1 MSKPEDVYF
10 TRKMVRKIRG
20 KKEPIVIE
28 VPDKYTP
35 AQKKGMRGIKKIEE
49 RDPLSLNYLKK
60 KSSSGETRQKLKEA
74 NLMLQKR
81 GKDISDILVKKRK
94 QAEERKAKEVVFP
107 PEFIKLIE
115 SLKPGA
121 KKKLTPQEL
130 QKQEQ
135 ERRDGFDYFNK
146 VFDRIANEKLPKRIV
161 PSFRMQFINLPSNK
175 EKIDFLKDLL
185 KSKDLKKLYLTDEE
199 LAELKRDKEN
209 AERREKGLPPLE
221 DLEDIPPLAPITET
235 EESEPER
242 RRRRRR
248 ARTGTSTTA
257 TETEES
263 DAELSRRPIR
273 FARPS
278 FRGRYPSPTESDRER
293 LGLDVGRTRRNYL
306 REDLATQAER
316 TGLPLEPESEDF
328 FSQPEEGELAIPN
341 LEDIDLPVGT
351 MVGEGLMLKRGR
363 GRPRKH
369 PIKGAG
375 FFDKVGDLVK
385 QGISAGID
393 YVKKDP
399 IGTAKKA
406 YEYGKKGFEL
416 YKSRKAKKTEEKG
429 GALLAKP
436 TRGHSTYQSYF

>member
-60 KSSSGETRQKLKEA
+60 KPSSGTTRQKLKEA

-94 QAEERKAKEVVFP
+94 QAEERKAKEVVLP

-121 KKKLTPQEL
+121 KKLTPQEL

-146 VFDRIANEKLPKRIV
+146 VFDRIANEKLPKTII
-161 PSFRMQFINLPSNK
+161 PSFRMQFINLQSNK
-175 EKIDFLKDLL
+175 EKIDFLKGLL
-185 KSKDLKKLYLTDEE
+185 NSKDLKKLYLSDEE
-199 LAELKRDKEN
+199 FAQLKRDKEN
-209 AERREKGLPPLE
+209 RERREKGLPPLE
-221 DLEDIPPLAPITET
+221 DIEDIPPLAPITDTDDLEPAQARRRRRARVGLSSASET
-235 EESEPER
+235 EESEP
-242 RRRRRR
+242 
-248 ARTGTSTTA
+248 ARP
-257 TETEES
+257 
-263 DAELSRRPIR
+263 RR
-273 FARPS
+273 FARPPR
-278 FRGRYPSPTESDRER
+278 RGRFPSPTESDRER
-293 LGLDVGRTRRNYL
+293 LGLNEPNIGRTRGNIL
-306 REDLATQAER
+306 RETLITQAER
-316 TGLPLEPESEDF
+316 AGLPPPSDSDDF
-328 FSQPEEGELAIPN
+328 FSQSPSEGELAIPN

-375 FFDKVGDLVK
+375 FFDTVGDLVK
-385 QGISAGID
+385 KGISAGID

-416 YKSRKAKKTEEKG
+416 YKSRKEKKTEEKG
-429 GALLAKP
+429 GALLTKP